1 MGQLFQNNRK
11 NEKWDEIKTEFD
23 LIEDQKFFI
32 AQIIHAL
39 PSP

>member
-1 MGQLFQNNRK
+1 MGRLFQNNRK
-11 NEKWDEIKTEFD
+11 DKKWDEVKTEFD
-23 LIEDQKFFI
+23 LIGHEKFFI